1 MKILITH
8 SPSDQSIC
16 RSLKQLFQ
24 ESGYDVVERNHPLEL
39 YSALTVKGKERIKQC
54 DLAIVLLTANAQSS
68 YRVHQEVEFLK
79 EINKDHFAILNSAHQ
94 FELKEYTYPAEHPV
108 LNHEERRDELEQV
121 KLLLTVFVSRM
132 HIKDESLV
140 YHVSHL

>member
-8 SPSDQSIC
+8 SPSDQSLC
-16 RSLKQLFQ
+16 RGLKKLFL
-24 ESGYDVVERNHPLEL
+24 ESGYHIVERNHPLEI
-39 YSALTVKGKERIKQC
+39 YSALTAKGKERIKQC

-68 YRVHQEVEFLK
+68 YRVHQEVEYLK
-79 EINKDHFAILNSAHQ
+79 EIHKDHFMIFNSAHH
-94 FELKEYTYPAEHPV
+94 FEVKEYSYPEEHPV

-121 KLLLTVFVSRM
+121 KLLLTVFVGHM